1 MNNRMTNTTTSS
13 TIGIPCMLMR
23 GGTSKG
29 PFFIAQDLP
38 SEEGARNQALLRMM
52 GSPDARQIDGLGG
65 AHPLTSKVAIVS
77 SSERPEVD
85 VDYLFLQVTP
95 ETGAISAAQNCG
107 NMLAAV
113 GPFSIERGLVAAET
127 KQTVVRVHMVN
138 SDAYAELVVQ
148 TPDGKVTYEGDA
160 KIDGVPG
167 SHAPILQRYYGTA
180 GAQCGALLPTGNAID
195 TIDDVD
201 CTLIDN
207 GMPSVLIRAKDL
219 GLSGYEA
226 PEVLEANE
234 ALKIRLEA
242 IRIQAGQMMNLG
254 DVTDKTIPKMCL
266 IAPPINGGII
276 STRTF
281 IPHRVHLSVGVLGA
295 ASSAAGCML
304 PNSVAAGMAIFA
316 KTNPC
321 QVDVE
326 HPTGMLT
333 VELEWDDGTVVRTAL
348 LRTARKIMDGEV
360 FP

>member
-1 MNNRMTNTTTSS
+1 
-13 TIGIPCMLMR
+13 MLMR

-29 PFFIAQDLP
+29 PFFLARDLP
-38 SEEGARNQALLRMM
+38 ADVEARNQILLRIM

-77 SSERPEVD
+77 PSERADVD

-95 ETGAISAAQNCG
+95 ETGAISVAQNCG

-113 GPFSIERGLVAAET
+113 GPFAIERGLVIADIG
-127 KQTVVRVHMVN
+127 QTVVRVHMVN

-148 TPDGKVTYEGDA
+148 TPDGSVTYEGEA

-167 SHAPILQRYYGTA
+167 SHAPVLQRYFGTA
-180 GAQCGALLPTGNAID
+180 GAQCGALLPTGHAMDRID
-195 TIDDVD
+195 GID

-207 GMPSVLIRAKDL
+207 GMPSVLIRSQDL
-219 GLSGYEA
+219 GLSGDEN

-234 ALKIRLEA
+234 ALKTRLEA
-242 IRIQAGQMMNLG
+242 IRLQAGVMMNLG
-254 DVTDKTIPKMCL
+254 NVTDKTIPKMCL
-266 IAPPINGGII
+266 IAPPKNGGII

-281 IPHRVHLSVGVLGA
+281 IPHRVHQSVGVLGA
-295 ASSAAGCML
+295 ASAAAGCML
-304 PNSVAAGMAIFA
+304 PEGVGAGMAMFA
-316 KTNPC
+316 DINPC
-321 QVDVE
+321 QIDVE
-326 HPTGMLT
+326 HPTGALT
-333 VELEWDDGTVVRTAL
+333 VELEWDGGTVVRTAL

>member
-1 MNNRMTNTTTSS
+1 
-13 TIGIPCMLMR
+13 MLMR

-29 PFFIAQDLP
+29 PFFLARDLP
-38 SEEGARNQALLRMM
+38 VDVEARNQILLRIM

-77 SSERPEVD
+77 PSERADVD

-95 ETGAISAAQNCG
+95 ETGAISVAQNCG

-113 GPFSIERGLVAAET
+113 GPFAIERGLVIADIG
-127 KQTVVRVHMVN
+127 QTIVRVHMVN

-148 TPDGKVTYEGDA
+148 TPDGSVTYEGEA

-167 SHAPILQRYYGTA
+167 SHAPVLQRYFGTA
-180 GAQCGALLPTGNAID
+180 GAQCGALLPTGHAMDRID
-195 TIDDVD
+195 GID

-207 GMPSVLIRAKDL
+207 GMPSVLIRSQDL
-219 GLSGYEA
+219 GLSGDEN

-234 ALKIRLEA
+234 ALKTRLEA
-242 IRIQAGQMMNLG
+242 IRLQAGVMMNLG
-254 DVTDKTIPKMCL
+254 NVTDKTIPKMCL
-266 IAPPINGGII
+266 IAPPKNGGII

-281 IPHRVHLSVGVLGA
+281 IPHRVHQSVGVLGA
-295 ASSAAGCML
+295 ASTAAGCML
-304 PNSVAAGMAIFA
+304 PEGVGAGMAMFA
-316 KTNPC
+316 DINPC
-321 QVDVE
+321 QIDVE
-326 HPTGMLT
+326 HPTGALT
-333 VELEWDDGTVVRTAL
+333 VELEWDGGTVVRTAL

>member
-1 MNNRMTNTTTSS
+1 
-13 TIGIPCMLMR
+13 MR

-29 PFFIAQDLP
+29 PFFLARDLP
-38 SEEGARNQALLRMM
+38 VDVEARNQILLRIM

-77 SSERPEVD
+77 PSERADVD

-95 ETGAISAAQNCG
+95 ETGAISVAQNCG

-113 GPFSIERGLVAAET
+113 GPFSIERGLVIADIG
-127 KQTVVRVHMVN
+127 QTVVRVHMVN

-148 TPDGKVTYEGDA
+148 TPDGSVTYEGEA

-167 SHAPILQRYYGTA
+167 SHAPVLQRYFGTA
-180 GAQCGALLPTGNAID
+180 GAQCGALLPTGHAMDRID
-195 TIDDVD
+195 GID

-207 GMPSVLIRAKDL
+207 GMPSVLIRSQDL
-219 GLSGYEA
+219 GLSGDEN

-234 ALKIRLEA
+234 ALKTRLEA
-242 IRIQAGQMMNLG
+242 IRLQAGVMMNLG
-254 DVTDKTIPKMCL
+254 NVTDKTIPKMCL
-266 IAPPINGGII
+266 IAPPKNGGII

-281 IPHRVHLSVGVLGA
+281 IPHRVHQSVGVLGA
-295 ASSAAGCML
+295 ASTAAGCML
-304 PNSVAAGMAIFA
+304 PEGVGAGMAMFA
-316 KTNPC
+316 DINPC
-321 QVDVE
+321 QIDVE
-326 HPTGMLT
+326 HPTGALT
-333 VELEWDDGTVVRTAL
+333 VELEWDGGTVVRTAL

>member
-1 MNNRMTNTTTSS
+1 
-13 TIGIPCMLMR
+13 MLMR

-29 PFFIAQDLP
+29 PFFLARDLP
-38 SEEGARNQALLRMM
+38 ADIEARNQILLRIM
-52 GSPDARQIDGLGG
+52 GSPDTRQIDGLGG

-77 SSERPEVD
+77 PSERADVD

-95 ETGAISAAQNCG
+95 ETGAISVAQNCG

-113 GPFSIERGLVAAET
+113 GPFAIERGLVIADIG
-127 KQTVVRVHMVN
+127 QTVVRVHMVN

-148 TPDGKVTYEGDA
+148 TPYGSVTYEGEA

-167 SHAPILQRYYGTA
+167 SHAPVLQRYFGTA
-180 GAQCGALLPTGNAID
+180 GAQCGALLPTGHAMDKID
-195 TIDDVD
+195 GID

-207 GMPSVLIRAKDL
+207 GMPSVLIRSQDL
-219 GLSGYEA
+219 GLSGDEN

-242 IRIQAGQMMNLG
+242 IRIQAGVMMNLG
-254 DVTDKTIPKMCL
+254 NVKDKTVPKMCL
-266 IAPPINGGII
+266 IAPPKNGGII

-281 IPHRVHLSVGVLGA
+281 IPHRVHQSVGVLGA
-295 ASSAAGCML
+295 ASTAAGCML
-304 PNSVAAGMAIFA
+304 PGGVGAGMARFA
-316 KTNPC
+316 DINPC
-321 QVDVE
+321 QIDVE
-326 HPTGMLT
+326 HPTGALT
-333 VELEWDDGTVVRTAL
+333 VELEWNDGSVVCTSL

>member
-1 MNNRMTNTTTSS
+1 
-13 TIGIPCMLMR
+13 MLMR

-29 PFFIAQDLP
+29 PFFLARDLP
-38 SEEGARNQALLRMM
+38 VDVEARNQILLRIM

-77 SSERPEVD
+77 PSERADVD

-95 ETGAISAAQNCG
+95 ETGAISEAQNCG

-113 GPFSIERGLVAAET
+113 GPFAIERGLVIADIG
-127 KQTVVRVHMVN
+127 QTVVRVHMVN

-148 TPDGKVTYEGDA
+148 TPDGSVTYEGEA

-167 SHAPILQRYYGTA
+167 SHAPVLQRYFGTA
-180 GAQCGALLPTGNAID
+180 GAQCGALLPTGHAMDRID
-195 TIDDVD
+195 GID

-207 GMPSVLIRAKDL
+207 GMPSVLIRSQDL
-219 GLSGYEA
+219 GLSGDEN

-234 ALKIRLEA
+234 ALKTRLEA
-242 IRIQAGQMMNLG
+242 IRLQAGVMMNLG
-254 DVTDKTIPKMCL
+254 NVTDKTIPKMCL
-266 IAPPINGGII
+266 IAPPKNGGII

-281 IPHRVHLSVGVLGA
+281 IPHRVHQSVGVLGA
-295 ASSAAGCML
+295 ASAAAGCML
-304 PNSVAAGMAIFA
+304 PEGVGAGMAMFA
-316 KTNPC
+316 DINPC
-321 QVDVE
+321 QIDVE
-326 HPTGMLT
+326 HPTGALT
-333 VELEWDDGTVVRTAL
+333 VELEWDGGTVVRTAL

>member
-1 MNNRMTNTTTSS
+1 
-13 TIGIPCMLMR
+13 MLMR

-29 PFFIAQDLP
+29 PFFLARDLP
-38 SEEGARNQALLRMM
+38 ADVEARNQILLRIM

-77 SSERPEVD
+77 PSERADVD

-95 ETGAISAAQNCG
+95 ETGAISEAQNCG

-113 GPFSIERGLVAAET
+113 GPFSIERGLVIADIG
-127 KQTVVRVHMVN
+127 QTVVRVHMVN

-148 TPDGKVTYEGDA
+148 TPDGSVTYEGEA

-167 SHAPILQRYYGTA
+167 SHAPVLQRYFGTA
-180 GAQCGALLPTGNAID
+180 GAQCGALLPTGHAMDRID
-195 TIDDVD
+195 GID

-207 GMPSVLIRAKDL
+207 GMPSVLIRSQDL
-219 GLSGYEA
+219 GLSGDEN

-234 ALKIRLEA
+234 ALKTRLEA
-242 IRIQAGQMMNLG
+242 IRLQAGVMMNLG
-254 DVTDKTIPKMCL
+254 NVTDKTIPKMCL
-266 IAPPINGGII
+266 IAPPKNGGII

-281 IPHRVHLSVGVLGA
+281 IPHRVHQSVGVLGA
-295 ASSAAGCML
+295 ASAAAGCML
-304 PNSVAAGMAIFA
+304 PEGVGAGMAMFA
-316 KTNPC
+316 DINPC
-321 QVDVE
+321 QIDVE
-326 HPTGMLT
+326 HPTGALT
-333 VELEWDDGTVVRTAL
+333 VELEWDGGTVVRTAL